1 MIIFSKL
8 LIYIIKLYKLLISP
22 YIGINCRYV
31 PTCSDYFIESLNE
44 YGFFKGSLY
53 GFRRLFSCHPIKF
66 LGGGSGFDPVK
77 KKKN

>member
-77 KKKN
+77 KKRN